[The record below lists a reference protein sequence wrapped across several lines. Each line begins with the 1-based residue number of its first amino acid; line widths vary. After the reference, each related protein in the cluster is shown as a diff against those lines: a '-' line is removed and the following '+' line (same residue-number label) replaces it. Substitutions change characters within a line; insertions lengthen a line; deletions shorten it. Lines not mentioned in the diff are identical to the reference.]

1 MYENGVYLIQVY
13 SDDMENQ
20 NYEKSNRSNFISD
33 DFDRFEFEEQDDL
46 REFFED
52 SDVSYT
58 SDLI

>member
-1 MYENGVYLIQVY
+1 MK
-13 SDDMENQ
+13 NQ
-20 NYEKSNRSNFISD
+20 NYEKSDRPNFIPD

-52 SDVSYT
+52 SDASYA